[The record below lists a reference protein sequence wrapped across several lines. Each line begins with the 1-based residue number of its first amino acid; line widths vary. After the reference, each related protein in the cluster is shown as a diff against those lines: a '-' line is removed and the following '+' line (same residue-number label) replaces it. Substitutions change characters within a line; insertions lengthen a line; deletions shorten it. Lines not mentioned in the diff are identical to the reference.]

1 MNRRIVT
8 LAAVALGALALAAC
22 GQKEGA
28 ADKAGEAGVLNLYTA
43 RHYDADQK
51 LYDLFAQK
59 TGIDVNRI
67 EGKPDELIARM
78 KAEGANSPADV
89 FIAAG
94 RGRPVARPGRGAAP
108 GDKLGHA
115 EPVHPRQPARAGRSM
130 VRLLAPGPRGR
141 L

>member
-8 LAAVALGALALAAC
+8 LAAVALGALAPAAC

-78 KAEGANSPADV
+78 KAEAPT
-89 FIAAG
+89 
-94 RGRPVARPGRGAAP
+94 ARPTSSSPPTRAPCGAPRTRGCSR
-108 GDKLGHA
+108 
-115 EPVHPRQPARAGRSM
+115 RQTRTR
-130 VRLLAPGPRGR
+130 
-141 L
+141 